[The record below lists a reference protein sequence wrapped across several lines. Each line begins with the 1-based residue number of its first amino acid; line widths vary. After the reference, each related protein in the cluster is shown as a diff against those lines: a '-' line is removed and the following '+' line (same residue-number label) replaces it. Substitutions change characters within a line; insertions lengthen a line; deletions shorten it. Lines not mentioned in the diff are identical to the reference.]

1 MKRLDRRTFLRGTG
15 VALSLPM
22 LEGMLPRSLR
32 AAELSTAPLRTAYI
46 YMPCGAIMPDWTPEK
61 EGADYVLSKTL
72 TPLAPHQSQLLVLSG
87 LTHDKARA
95 NGDGAGDHARDSGAF
110 LTASQPRKTA
120 GADIQLGISVDQ
132 VAAQAYGNA
141 TRLPSLE
148 LGTEEGRQAGS
159 CDSGYSCAYQSNIAW
174 KSATQPV
181 AKEIRPRGVFD
192 RLFGDSDGSQQ
203 KQAER
208 AFFRQSILDFV
219 SSDASRLQASL
230 GQTDRRKLDEYFTS
244 VREVELRI
252 EQAAS
257 EVASR
262 RPDVPPPADG
272 IPDDYAEYVRLMYD
286 LMVLAFQT
294 DTTRIAT
301 FMLANSGSNRT
312 YKELGVQ
319 GGHHEISHHQNDKDK
334 VEALQKIDHYMVE
347 QFAYFLDKL
356 KATQDGDANL
366 LDRSMIL
373 YGAAISDANRH
384 DHHNLPIVLAGNANG
399 ALSPGRHIK
408 YPKNT
413 PMANLFLSMLERVGV
428 KQETFGD
435 STGRVDGL
443 SV

>member
-1 MKRLDRRTFLRGTG
+1 
-15 VALSLPM
+15 
-22 LEGMLPRSLR
+22 
-32 AAELSTAPLRTAYI
+32 
-46 YMPCGAIMPDWTPEK
+46 
-61 EGADYVLSKTL
+61 
-72 TPLAPHQSQLLVLSG
+72 
-87 LTHDKARA
+87 
-95 NGDGAGDHARDSGAF
+95 
-110 LTASQPRKTA
+110 
-120 GADIQLGISVDQ
+120 
-132 VAAQAYGNA
+132 
-141 TRLPSLE
+141 
-148 LGTEEGRQAGS
+148 
-159 CDSGYSCAYQSNIAW
+159 
-174 KSATQPV
+174 
-181 AKEIRPRGVFD
+181 VFD